1 VTRTALAFSVIS
13 LAPVPLLGLAAAYG
27 GGWGWIALIYLT
39 LFAFAMDHFLPK
51 LIETASGADEFPASD
66 ALSVAIA
73 LAHFVTLIFVIV
85 RFGQDMPLP
94 EAVALYL
101 AAGLFFGQISNA
113 NAHELIHR
121 DAPLLRF
128 LGKITFISL
137 LFGHHVSAHRLVHH
151 RYCASDRDPNSAR
164 LGESYYR
171 FALRAWIGSFRAG
184 LREENKLRA
193 NRGSGLHPYA
203 IYVGGAV
210 ACVICAYLLGGLRG
224 ALVYLGLCGYAQSQL
239 LMSDYV
245 QHYGLRRRTLKNGR
259 LEPVGPHHSWNAPH
273 VFSAHMVLNA
283 PLHSDHHIHPTRP
296 FPELAVPSRDMA
308 PTLPHS
314 LPAMS
319 VLALA
324 PPLWRRVMDSRAQ
337 HWQDRSANWGAG

>member
-1 VTRTALAFSVIS
+1 MTRTALAFSITS
-13 LAPVPLLGLAAAYG
+13 LAPVPLLGLAVMFG
-27 GGWGWIALIYLT
+27 GGWGWIAFVYLT

-51 LIETASGADEFPASD
+51 LMENVSGADEFPASD
-66 ALSVAIA
+66 ALSVTIA
-73 LAHFVTLIFVIV
+73 LAHFATLILVIA
-85 RFGQDMPLP
+85 RFGQDMPLA

-128 LGKITFISL
+128 LGKATFISL
-137 LFGHHVSAHRLVHH
+137 LFGHHASAHRLVHH

-171 FALRAWIGSFRAG
+171 FAARAWAGSFRAG
-184 LREENKLRA
+184 LREESKLRA
-193 NRGSGLHPYA
+193 SRGSGVHPYA
-203 IYVGGAV
+203 FYIGGAL
-210 ACVICAYLLGGLRG
+210 ACLICAYMLGGLRG
-224 ALVYLGLCGYAQSQL
+224 AVIYLCLCGYAQSQL

-245 QHYGLRRRTLKNGR
+245 QHYGLRRRTLETGR

-273 VFSAHMVLNA
+273 VFSARMVFNA
-283 PLHSDHHIHPTRP
+283 SVHSDHHTHPTRP
-296 FPELAVPSRDMA
+296 FPALILPGQEMA
-308 PTLPHS
+308 PTLPQS

-319 VLALA
+319 VLALF
-324 PPLWRRVMDSRAQ
+324 PKLWRRVMDPRAQ
-337 HWQDRSANWGAG
+337 DWQQRGAG